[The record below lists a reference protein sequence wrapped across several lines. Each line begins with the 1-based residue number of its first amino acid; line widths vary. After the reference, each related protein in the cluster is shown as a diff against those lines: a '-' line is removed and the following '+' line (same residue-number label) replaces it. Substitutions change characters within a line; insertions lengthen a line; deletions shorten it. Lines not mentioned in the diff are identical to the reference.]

1 VRTKGKGFVMAKKK
15 AKKFIQKAIKNPGAL
30 TRQAAAAGMSI
41 SEFCAQGNLSGTT
54 QKRCNLAKTLKGMAK
69 KKKK

>member
-1 VRTKGKGFVMAKKK
+1 MAKAKKK
-15 AKKFIQKAIKNPGAL
+15 KKWVQGAIKNPGAL

-54 QKRCNLAKTLKGMAK
+54 QKRCNLAKTLKGMRPK
-69 KKKK
+69 KKK